1 MVSAFSLFAKTAGL
15 RGHGAAGESAGQ
27 GGEGGGEHLDEDVPH
42 ATAAGGGQFGHDSGV
57 LGIDF
62 HGYDSFLRVNTS
74 SGRNGPRPSASA
86 LMVQRYGAAEGVLLS
101 LSVNSP
107 AKVNIFNLQ

>member
-15 RGHGAAGESAGQ
+15 RGHGAAGKGAGQ

-62 HGYDSFLRVNTS
+62 HGYDSFLRVSTS
-74 SGRNGPRPSASA
+74 SGRNGPRPFGLSAD
-86 LMVQRYGAAEGVLLS
+86 GAKIRRGGGRLAFFVRQLPREG
-101 LSVNSP
+101 
-107 AKVNIFNLQ
+107 